1 MTTHNG
7 VHNLMALPT
16 LEHPNGTGTLE
27 LCLTVSEPDV
37 YSELTKR
44 KEPDRSEF
52 ALAAMR
58 VGVIAIR
65 QAQGQVDAHQIRDAG
80 ESVIRNMTDA
90 LEAHRRDTAQQIEGC
105 IREYFD
111 PQGGLFTQRVKGLVG
126 SGDEAGELERII
138 RQQVEGEGSQLARTL
153 AAHLGESSPLMNVLS
168 PDSQEGLVTQ
178 LARATEATLSEQRS
192 RILAEFSL
200 DNQGSA
206 LTRLVSELQRNHGD
220 VGRALE
226 ERIGSVMG
234 EFSLDKQDSALSRL
248 VSQVESAHRR
258 LSNEFSLDNDNSA
271 LARLRKELLAT
282 IEQERASNTEFRL
295 EVLKT
300 LTDMTARKQEAQ
312 RSTRHGMEF
321 EDAVFEFI
329 NRRQGDGNTAARTGN
344 TTGRIRYSKKGDAVL
359 QLGPESAAPGARI
372 VIEAKQDQSYTLQKA
387 LGEIEEA
394 RRNRDAGVG
403 LFVFSRRTVP
413 SEITEPLLRF
423 GNDLVAVWD
432 ADDPVTKVYLVAAL
446 SVAKALS
453 VRGEA
458 DGETA
463 GVNVEA
469 LDKAVREVER
479 QAGGLD
485 EITKSA
491 QAIDGHVTKIL
502 DRARI
507 VRNGLDRQVGL
518 LDEKVGGLRKLSLSP

>member
-1 MTTHNG
+1 
-7 VHNLMALPT
+7 
-16 LEHPNGTGTLE
+16 
-27 LCLTVSEPDV
+27 
-37 YSELTKR
+37 
-44 KEPDRSEF
+44 
-52 ALAAMR
+52 
-58 VGVIAIR
+58 
-65 QAQGQVDAHQIRDAG
+65 
-80 ESVIRNMTDA
+80 MTDA
-90 LEAHRRDTAQQIEGC
+90 LESHRRETSQQVGDC

-111 PQGGLFTQRVKGLVG
+111 PQSGFFTHRVRSLVG

-138 RQQVEGEGSQLARTL
+138 RSQVDGDGSVLSRTL
-153 AAHLGESSPLMNVLS
+153 AAHLGDQSPLMRVLDPAS
-168 PDSQEGLVTQ
+168 TEGLVALLT
-178 LARATEATLSEQRS
+178 RATEATLSEQRD
-192 RILAEFSL
+192 RILKELSL
-200 DNQGSA
+200 DHEGSA
-206 LTRLVSELQRNHGD
+206 LGRLVAELQKNHGD
-220 VGRALE
+220 VGKALE

-234 EFSLDKQDSALSRL
+234 EFSLDRDDSALSRL
-248 VSQVESAHRR
+248 VNRVEGAQRQISQ
-258 LSNEFSLDNDNSA
+258 EFSLDNEGSA
-271 LARLRKELLAT
+271 LARMRKELLAT
-282 IEQERASNTEFRL
+282 IEQERVNNTEFRL

-329 NRRQGDGNTAARTGN
+329 NRRQGDGDVATRTGN
-344 TTGRIRYSKKGDAVL
+344 TTGRIRNCKKGDVVV
-359 QLGPESAAPGARI
+359 QLGPESLAPGAR
-372 VIEAKQDQSYTLQKA
+372 VVVEAKQDQSYTLQKA

-413 SEITEPLLRF
+413 SEVTEPLLRF

-432 ADDPVTKVYLVAAL
+432 ADDPATKVYLVAAL

-453 VRGEA
+453 VRSAA
-458 DGETA
+458 DGETL
-463 GVNVEA
+463 GVDVEA
-469 LDKAVREVER
+469 LDKIVREVER

-507 VRNGLDRQVGL
+507 VRNGLQRQVGV
-518 LDEKVGGLRKLSLSP
+518 LDEQVEGLRGLSLSP